1 MLLCVVLL
9 IGVLC
14 CVVLRCDALCCFVLC
29 CDALCYVALC
39 CFVLLCDVFGCDAL
53 CCFALCCFVLC
64 CVLVCCP
71 STSPGPVET
80 WSRDR
85 PGNHCSVICGSDR
98 RGGGQLGGRQVVMA
112 ANRSHVA

>member
-29 CDALCYVALC
+29 CDALCYVVLRCVALC
-39 CFVLLCDVFGCDAL
+39 FCVMFLVVMRCVAL
-53 CCFALCCFVLC
+53 RCVALC